1 MGVLVDDLIT
11 MGTTEPYR
19 MFTSRAEYRLI
30 LRQDNADRRL
40 TEQGRKLGL
49 VNEVRWRRYCEK
61 RDAISSHAQILNETY
76 VHPGDTAI
84 EAVLGQEISRE
95 YSLIELLKRPKV
107 TVDSLIQAA
116 RLPFVNKEVN
126 EQIEIDCKYEGYIS
140 RQQEEI
146 DRIAAQQ
153 EMRIPD
159 VIEYRSIRGLSN
171 EVCEKLETVRPGT
184 IGQAGRISGVTPVAV
199 SLLLIYL
206 KKQDFSAV
214 GKKQGRSRSLKSA

>member
-1 MGVLVDDLIT
+1 MNG
-11 MGTTEPYR
+11 
-19 MFTSRAEYRLI
+19 
-30 LRQDNADRRL
+30 
-40 TEQGRKLGL
+40 
-49 VNEVRWRRYCEK
+49 
-61 RDAISSHAQILNETY
+61 TY
-76 VHPGDTAI
+76 VHPGETAI

>member
-1 MGVLVDDLIT
+1 M
-11 MGTTEPYR
+11 
-19 MFTSRAEYRLI
+19 
-30 LRQDNADRRL
+30 
-40 TEQGRKLGL
+40 
-49 VNEVRWRRYCEK
+49 
-61 RDAISSHAQILNETY
+61 NETY

-116 RLPFVNKEVN
+116 GLPFVNAEVY

-153 EMRIPD
+153 EMQIPD

-171 EVCEKLETVRPGT
+171 EVREKLETVRPGT